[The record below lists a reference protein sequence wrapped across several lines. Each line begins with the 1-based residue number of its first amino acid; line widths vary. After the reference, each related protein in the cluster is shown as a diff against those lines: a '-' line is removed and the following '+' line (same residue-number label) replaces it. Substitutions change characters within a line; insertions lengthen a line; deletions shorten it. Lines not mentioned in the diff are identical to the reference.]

1 MEHIEVAAGV
11 VRGEGGRVLLCRRQ
25 GKLDGLWE
33 FPGGKREKDETG
45 EQALERECMEEL
57 GITVSAGGLLADT
70 VYEYPDRTIHLS
82 LYEAVITDGSPAC
95 LEHSEILW
103 VEADD
108 LKNYDFCPADEEI
121 LARLRLAGKTAAE

>member
-1 MEHIEVAAGV
+1 MIDVSAAFIKNGLKILICR
-11 VRGEGGRVLLCRRQ
+11 RGEGKNCSGM
-25 GKLDGLWE
+25 WE

-57 GITVSAGGLLADT
+57 GITVSAGSLLADT

-103 VEADD
+103 VEADG
-108 LKNYDFCPADEEI
+108 LKKYDFCPAD
-121 LARLRLAGKTAAE
+121 RLLIRELSGKGHI